1 MSAFVNQLRARAAT
15 ILVGAPDAPG
25 RITIRVQMSD
35 VWDMVRVTAPAS
47 TPVDEVKR
55 LALAELLPEA
65 QHADVVVKL
74 NGFEV
79 LDELASLEET
89 GVKEGSTLLVAYR
102 RRRPVR

>member
-1 MSAFVNQLRARAAT
+1 MSAFVNQLRARNAT
-15 ILVGAPDAPG
+15 ILVGAADVPG
-25 RITIRVQMSD
+25 RITIRVQMAD

-47 TPVDEVKR
+47 TPVDEVR
-55 LALAELLPEA
+55 QLALAELLPED

-79 LDELASLEET
+79 LDETLSLNEA
-89 GVKEGSTLLVAYR
+89 GVKEGSTLLITYR